1 MAGDEYSIADII
13 TWPWAFLIR
22 RVVDENAWET
32 FPNVRRWVYQVGDRP
47 AVDKGRRIG
56 HDLGQRKLTEEEEK
70 ARQELLFNQTNEK
83 VRAARE
89 IAAQAAS

>member
-1 MAGDEYSIADII
+1 M
-13 TWPWAFLIR
+13 
-22 RVVDENAWET
+22 
-32 FPNVRRWVYQVGDRP
+32 GDRA

-70 ARQELLFNQTNEK
+70 ARQQLLFNQTNDK

-89 IAAQAAS
+89 VAAQAAS